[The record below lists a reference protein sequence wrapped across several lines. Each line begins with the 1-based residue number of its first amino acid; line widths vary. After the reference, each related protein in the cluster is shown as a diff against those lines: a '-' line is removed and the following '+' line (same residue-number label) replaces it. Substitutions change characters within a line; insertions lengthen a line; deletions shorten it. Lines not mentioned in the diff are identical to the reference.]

1 MKRLIGFL
9 FSLTFAAS
17 AAWADY
23 PDKPINLIVPLPAGG
38 PTDAVARSV
47 ADALSRSLGKPIV
60 VENKPGADGAI
71 GAKAAIT
78 APADGYTLLF
88 GIGSLVAVPY
98 LQNPPPYDA
107 RKDLNPVSTIGR
119 FPFVLSV
126 HPSVPAATISE
137 FIAYAKSNPSGLFY
151 ASSTAAE
158 ALAAA
163 ELMKATG
170 IAMTRVPYKGSAQA
184 MPDLLSG
191 RVHVMVGPISAVLPA
206 SREGK
211 IRLLAV
217 FSSSRASAAPD
228 VPTLSEAGITGIAVP
243 TWQAVFAPPD
253 VPKPVID
260 RLNAEI
266 ATALKA
272 DDLRRRLDGLMLQI
286 EPSTPEEL
294 RERVARESRTWEKFI
309 RDHNLGPQ

>member
-1 MKRLIGFL
+1 MKRLFGFL

-23 PDKPINLIVPLPAGG
+23 PDKPISLIVPLPAGG

-47 ADALSRSLGKPIV
+47 ADALSKSLGKPIV

-71 GAKAAIT
+71 GAKAAMA

-88 GIGSLVAVPY
+88 GIGSLVAIPY

-107 RKDLNPVSTIGR
+107 QKDLNPVSAIGR

-126 HPSVPAATISE
+126 HPSVPAATLSE
-137 FIAYAKSNPSGLFY
+137 FIAYAKSKPGGLFY
-151 ASSTAAE
+151 ASSTASE

-163 ELMKATG
+163 EFMKATG
-170 IAMTRVPYKGSAQA
+170 VVMTRVPYKGAGQA

-191 RVHVMVGPISAVLPA
+191 RVHVMFGPISAVLLA
-206 SREGK
+206 SKEGK
-211 IRLLAV
+211 LRLLAM
-217 FSSSRASAAPD
+217 FSSSRTPAAPD
-228 VPTLSEAGITGIAVP
+228 VPTLSEAGVAGIAVP
-243 TWQAVFAPPD
+243 TWQAVFAPPG

-266 ATALKA
+266 AAALGT
-272 DDLRRRLDGLMLQI
+272 DGLRTRLDGLMLQI

-294 RERVARESRTWEKFI
+294 RERIAQESRTWEQFI
-309 RDHNLGPQ
+309 RDHKLGPQ

>member
-1 MKRLIGFL
+1 
-9 FSLTFAAS
+9 
-17 AAWADY
+17 
-23 PDKPINLIVPLPAGG
+23 
-38 PTDAVARSV
+38 
-47 ADALSRSLGKPIV
+47 
-60 VENKPGADGAI
+60 
-71 GAKAAIT
+71 
-78 APADGYTLLF
+78 
-88 GIGSLVAVPY
+88 
-98 LQNPPPYDA
+98 
-107 RKDLNPVSTIGR
+107 
-119 FPFVLSV
+119 
-126 HPSVPAATISE
+126 
-137 FIAYAKSNPSGLFY
+137 
-151 ASSTAAE
+151 
-158 ALAAA
+158 
-163 ELMKATG
+163 
-170 IAMTRVPYKGSAQA
+170 MTRVPYKGSAQA

>member
-9 FSLTFAAS
+9 FSLTFASS

-47 ADALSRSLGKPIV
+47 AEVLSKSLGKPIV

-71 GAKAAIT
+71 GAKAVMA

-88 GIGSLVAVPY
+88 GIGSLVALPY

-107 RKDLNPVSTIGR
+107 RKDLNPVSTVGR

-126 HPSVPAATISE
+126 HPSVPATTISE
-137 FIAYAKSNPSGLFY
+137 FVAYAKKKPGELFY
-151 ASSTAAE
+151 ASSTASE

-163 ELMKATG
+163 EFMKATG
-170 IAMTRVPYKGSAQA
+170 IQMTRVPYKGAGQA

-191 RVHVMVGPISAVLPA
+191 RVHVMFGPVSAVLPA

-211 IRLLAV
+211 LRLLAL
-217 FSSSRASAAPD
+217 FSSSRLPAVPD
-228 VPTLSEAGITGIAVP
+228 VPPLSEAGITGIAVP
-243 TWQAVFAPPD
+243 TWQAVFAPPG
-253 VPKPVID
+253 VPKPVVD
-260 RLNAEI
+260 RLRAEI
-266 ATALKA
+266 AAALRT
-272 DDLRRRLDGLMLQI
+272 DGLRTRLDGLMLQI

-294 RERVARESRTWEKFI
+294 HERIARESRTWEQFV

>member
-1 MKRLIGFL
+1 MKRLFGFL

-23 PDKPINLIVPLPAGG
+23 PDKPISLIVPLPAGG

-47 ADALSRSLGKPIV
+47 ADALSKSLGKPIV

-71 GAKAAIT
+71 GAKAAMA

-88 GIGSLVAVPY
+88 GIGSLVAIPY

-107 RKDLNPVSTIGR
+107 QKDLNPVSAIGR

-126 HPSVPAATISE
+126 HPSVPAATLSE
-137 FIAYAKSNPSGLFY
+137 FIAYAKSKPGGLFY
-151 ASSTAAE
+151 ASNTASE

-163 ELMKATG
+163 EFMKATG
-170 IAMTRVPYKGSAQA
+170 VVMTRVPYKGAGQA

-191 RVHVMVGPISAVLPA
+191 RVHVMFGPISAVLPA
-206 SREGK
+206 AKEGK
-211 IRLLAV
+211 LRLLAS
-217 FSSSRASAAPD
+217 FSSRRIPAAPD
-228 VPTLSEAGITGIAVP
+228 VPTLSEAGVTGIAVP
-243 TWQAVFAPPD
+243 TWQAVFAPSG
-253 VPKPVID
+253 VPKPIID

-266 ATALKA
+266 AAALGT
-272 DDLRRRLDGLMLQI
+272 DGLRTRLDGLMLQI

-294 RERVARESRTWEKFI
+294 RERIAQESRTWEQFI
-309 RDHNLGPQ
+309 RDHKLGPQ